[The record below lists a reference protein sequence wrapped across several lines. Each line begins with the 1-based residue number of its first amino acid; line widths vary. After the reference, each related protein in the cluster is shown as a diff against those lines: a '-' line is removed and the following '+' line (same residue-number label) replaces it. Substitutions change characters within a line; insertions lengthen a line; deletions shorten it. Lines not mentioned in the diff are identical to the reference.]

1 MFSFLI
7 NTGTCQNG
15 LWPSADARDWGWC
28 TGRHLSFYFPV
39 LLIHARNAF
48 TLGFFILFPRDQL
61 LLLLAKSSDPLLGQF
76 LHISKPQVLPP
87 VHFPMVQ
94 RVEVW
99 GWGGDGEVCVP
110 LCIIQFMYI
119 IHEASM
125 NLLPIAR
132 MQEMVQHLKLAL
144 NSPSP
149 RG

>member
-1 MFSFLI
+1 M
-7 NTGTCQNG
+7 
-15 LWPSADARDWGWC
+15 
-28 TGRHLSFYFPV
+28 
-39 LLIHARNAF
+39 
-48 TLGFFILFPRDQL
+48 
-61 LLLLAKSSDPLLGQF
+61 
-76 LHISKPQVLPP
+76 
-87 VHFPMVQ
+87 
-94 RVEVW
+94 
-99 GWGGDGEVCVP
+99 CVR